1 MKTSFSTP
9 RFALP
14 VAALLLLHGFTV
26 AAVTFTTDT
35 LIGVGNNTSDLGFL
49 RKGAGSAR
57 KLSSREMDL
66 LPLAGQEGDRA

>member
-1 MKTSFSTP
+1 MKAP
-9 RFALP
+9 IPDNEAQRL
-14 VAALLLLHGFTV
+14 AALREYHILDT
-26 AAVTFTTDT
+26 AAEQA
-35 LIGVGNNTSDLGFL
+35 SDLGFL